1 MGRSSWI
8 IWMGLKF
15 THKSLYRKEVKH
27 QGDRKYE
34 DRTLLT
40 SSVEKGGQ
48 EPKDVGCFWKIKKS
62 KET

>member
-1 MGRSSWI
+1 
-8 IWMGLKF
+8 MGLKF